1 MKKTVE
7 YGLVVIATLA
17 IIAVG
22 GLAYAWSGTYDVGAD
37 EPHWPVTYDF
47 LQWARNQ
54 SIQAHSAGIKVPNL
68 DDPELILSGA
78 GDYAAMCTGCHLR
91 PGQNNS
97 ELHMAMYPQ
106 SPDLTQVHVEP
117 EEAFWVIKHGIK
129 MSGMPAWGKVP
140 GHDDETIWGMVAF
153 IGKLPGMTAAEYQA
167 IVAKAPPG
175 EHGSMDGE
183 DSHAHHSPEAHTET
197 LPAMSDMPGM
207 SATPPHDAEPATHS
221 HTDRH

>member
-1 MKKTVE
+1 MKEIVKC
-7 YGLVVIATLA
+7 GLFGGATAA
-17 IIAVG
+17 IIVAA

-47 LQWARNQ
+47 LQWARGQ
-54 SIQAHSAGIKVPNL
+54 SIQAHAAGIEVPNL

-91 PGQNNS
+91 PGQRSS
-97 ELHMAMYPQ
+97 ELRMAMYPQ
-106 SPDLTQVHVEP
+106 PPDLTQVHVEP

-153 IGKLPGMTAAEYQA
+153 IGKLPGMTAAEYRA
-167 IVAKAPPG
+167 IVAKAPPD
-175 EHGSMDGE
+175 EHESMDGQ
-183 DSHAHHSPEAHTET
+183 DDHAHHSPEAHAEA
-197 LPAMSDMPGM
+197 PPPMADMPSM
-207 SATPPHDAEPATHS
+207 PATPPHDAEPATHS
-221 HTDRH
+221 HADEH